1 MLNLVVFPSSAVAFP
16 CLAVRPSDPSWL
28 VRQSRLQE
36 GLPQIWSL
44 LRTDLLGGL
53 ACALLS
59 CSLMVTGLTSA
70 ICKIPTQ
77 SLPDDKLFCPSAG
90 LHISEETAKFYLED
104 AQGDLKRA
112 YQLHRECLSL
122 CKTCGASLYLP
133 E

>member
-1 MLNLVVFPSSAVAFP
+1 MRAFIL
-16 CLAVRPSDPSWL
+16 LADGYRFDF
-28 VRQSRLQE
+28 
-36 GLPQIWSL
+36 
-44 LRTDLLGGL
+44 GGL
-53 ACALLS
+53 QD
-59 CSLMVTGLTSA
+59 
-70 ICKIPTQ
+70 PTQ